1 MCCEARS
8 RAAAV
13 SYASVRPGFQ
23 KTRAGHG
30 QENAPPR
37 TAGMGAVTLTAHPVF
52 RPRRPAT
59 APAPRPP
66 GVMTQVSGSMAPT
79 DGKPL
84 RDRWRGT
91 ADFGTSKPGC
101 HTGDSR
107 RLRRGVPE
115 TGRAAADPVNLV
127 TQGGRPRCALMPV
140 AEMRTLPMLA
150 FMHSH
155 ALSSMMEP
163 ARLRHCRNCCA
174 TFHVDE
180 QSPAEYECRGELVGG
195 VILCAR
201 TRRCGCPRSGLRD
214 RTCGRFLVRPG
225 HLRRPP
231 RAETGDPASRPV

>member
-8 RAAAV
+8 RATAV
-13 SYASVRPGFQ
+13 RYASVRPGFQ

-52 RPRRPAT
+52 LPAGLRRRRLA
-59 APAPRPP
+59 PP

-107 RLRRGVPE
+107 RLPRGAPE
-115 TGRAAADPVNLV
+115 TGRAAADPVDLA
-127 TQGGRPRCALMPV
+127 TQGGRPRCALMR
-140 AEMRTLPMLA
+140 EMRMSPTRILMHLA
-150 FMHSH
+150 ACSFVS
-155 ALSSMMEP
+155 
-163 ARLRHCRNCCA
+163 
-174 TFHVDE
+174 
-180 QSPAEYECRGELVGG
+180 
-195 VILCAR
+195 
-201 TRRCGCPRSGLRD
+201 
-214 RTCGRFLVRPG
+214 
-225 HLRRPP
+225 
-231 RAETGDPASRPV
+231 